1 MSSRFRS
8 LVLVLALPVLL
19 AGGPAREPPR
29 VLRVCADPNNLPFS
43 NAAREGF
50 ENRIAAVLARDMG
63 ATLSYTWWAQRR
75 GFIRNTLAARRCD
88 VVMGVPATDGMVLTT
103 APYYASTY
111 VFLSRRDRG
120 LHISSFDDPVLRRVR
135 IGIHLI
141 GDDYTNP
148 PPAHALGRRGIARNV
163 TGYPIYGDYSKPNP
177 PARLVDAAARGEVD
191 VAILWGP
198 FAGYFAPREGVPMT
212 ITPVSPRMDPPGLP
226 FVFRISLGVRPDD
239 RALKS
244 ELERALTRHRS
255 EIHRILRD
263 YGVPLVDDTETACA
277 RPC

>member
-1 MSSRFRS
+1 MSSRCRS
-8 LVLVLALPVLL
+8 LALLLVLPVLL

-43 NAAREGF
+43 NEKGEGF
-50 ENRIAAVLARDMG
+50 ENRIATVVARELG
-63 ATLSYTWWAQRR
+63 ATVSYMWWPQRR
-75 GFIRNTLAARRCD
+75 GFIRNTLDAGRCD
-88 VVMGVPATDGMVLTT
+88 VIMGVPATDGMVLTT

-111 VFLSRRDRG
+111 VFLARRDSG
-120 LHISSFDDPVLRRVR
+120 LHVSSFDDPVLRRIR

-163 TGYPIYGDYSKPNP
+163 KGYTLYGDYSKPNP
-177 PARLVDAAARGEVD
+177 PARLVDAVAKGEVD

-212 ITPVSPRMDPPGLP
+212 ITPVSPRLDPPGLP
-226 FVFRISLGVRPDD
+226 FVFRISLGVRHDD
-239 RALKS
+239 QALKA
-244 ELERALTRHRS
+244 ELEHALTRRRS

-263 YGVPLVDDTETACA
+263 FGVPLVDATEAACA
-277 RPC
+277 GPC